1 MGLADVGFP
10 EESFRDEQD
19 LSLSVNVS
27 IYGPARNL
35 PRPLSI
41 PHFAV
46 RSYGA

>member
-27 IYGPARNL
+27 NNGPARNV

-46 RSYGA
+46 RSHGA